1 MLRWA
6 ANIGA
11 VAAIAVVLLVPK
23 SVGWILG
30 ALLFVGFVVV
40 LDVLARRED

>member
-30 ALLFVGFVVV
+30 SLVFVGVVIV
-40 LDVLARRED
+40 LDVMARRES

>member
-6 ANIGA
+6 ANLGA

-30 ALLFVGFVVV
+30 ALAFVGVVVV
-40 LDVLARRED
+40 LDFMARREG